1 MYTNAS
7 YFAARQYRD
16 YCIYKALAKVE
27 PEQSFRVMIEKVTR
41 YEHEDFLFWRA
52 LSKEKKWSISK
63 LEIWYFLLV
72 RKLLG
77 LIFTVKILERRARET
92 AALYKKYLA
101 RSMDDEARRHIE
113 RMIEHEIFHEREL
126 IAQLKED
133 RVTFLSNI
141 VLGLNDGLV
150 ELTGALVGFS
160 FALEDHVLIAEA
172 GFITGVAASLS
183 MASSAYM
190 QARYGNAEDPKKA
203 GIYTGIAY
211 IIVVLMLVAPF
222 FVFQG
227 VFISLTVMFGV
238 AFFIINAMSLF
249 GAVLLERS
257 FFRQA
262 GELFAA
268 SIGVGAVAFA
278 IGMAFRLFS
287 GVLI

>member
-1 MYTNAS
+1 MNA
-7 YFAARQYRD
+7 YFFAKRQYRD
-16 YCIYKALAKVE
+16 YCIYKALAKRE
-27 PEQSFRVMIEKVTR
+27 SEENFRAMIEKVTR
-41 YEHEDFLFWRA
+41 YEHEDFLFWHD
-52 LSKEKKWSISK
+52 LSPQKKFRVSK
-63 LEIWYFLLV
+63 LEIGYFLFI
-72 RKLLG
+72 RKIFG
-77 LIFTVKILERRARET
+77 LIFTIKILERRARET
-92 AALYKKYLA
+92 AALYKRYLA
-101 RSMDDEARRHIE
+101 RNLPDDTRRHIE

-133 RVTFLSNI
+133 RVTFLSNM

-160 FALEDHVLIAEA
+160 FALEDNVLIAEA

-222 FVFQG
+222 FVFQE
-227 VFISLTVMFGV
+227 VFVSLAVMFGI

-257 FFRQA
+257 FLRQA

-268 SIGVGAVAFA
+268 SIGVGAIAFA